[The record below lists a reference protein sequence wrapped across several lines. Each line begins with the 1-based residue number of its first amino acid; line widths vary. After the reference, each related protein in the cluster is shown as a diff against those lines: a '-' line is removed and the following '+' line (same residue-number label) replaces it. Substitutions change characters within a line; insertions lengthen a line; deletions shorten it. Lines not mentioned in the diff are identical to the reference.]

1 MNTIDLLPKELHALE
16 INYLKQQIASLPVVK
31 VKRIRRMGRPVKTLF
46 SDGHQ
51 CVASSA
57 KGKDLTLQLCNR
69 NTLVQ
74 ELAVLQAAWDA
85 AYYEPVPEMVLPCP
99 VKRKFIGYGGQL
111 IILDRAFYD
120 SLVAESNEGFLD
132 RKKYYFNGI
141 YYRSKAEREIAKI
154 YTELGI
160 EFKYEPAILLNGS
173 TNYTYSD
180 FVCWD
185 RITQSCFFHEHMGLN
200 SLADYAK
207 RGIQTMS
214 NYTSAG
220 IYPGVDIIYTFENE
234 DFNFDPA
241 LTVVQASLLI
251 QYRLRNTYNP
261 ALQKQQR

>member
-16 INYLKQQIASLPVVK
+16 IIYLKQQIASLPVVK
-31 VKRIRRMGRPVKTLF
+31 VKHISRMGRPVKTLF
-46 SDGHQ
+46 SEGHQ

-57 KGKDLTLQLCNR
+57 KGKDLTLQLCSR

-85 AYYEPVPEMVLPCP
+85 AYCEPVPEMVLPYP
-99 VKRKFIGYGGQL
+99 VKRMFVGYGGQL
-111 IILDRAFYD
+111 VTLDRAFFD
-120 SLVAESNEGFLD
+120 SLTAESNNSFPEHKRLF
-132 RKKYYFNGI
+132 FNGI
-141 YYRSKAEREIAKI
+141 FYRSKAEREIARV
-154 YTELGI
+154 YTDLGI

-173 TNYTYSD
+173 VNYTYSD

-200 SLADYAK
+200 TLAEYARK
-207 RGIQTMS
+207 AVQSIS

-234 DFNFDPA
+234 KFNFDPE
-241 LTVVQASLLI
+241 LTVSQVSLLI
-251 QYRLRNTYNP
+251 QYRLRNANLP
-261 ALQKQQR
+261 VPQN